1 MSKETPD
8 GPLLF
13 IYGDDEFA
21 VSQRARNVYR
31 KWCEKEPV
39 GGDNE
44 IIEAHAVNTGEALK
58 ALVRL
63 NESIKTFPFFGE
75 GKIIWFKSCNYLGDD
90 RTAKSSDV
98 NSGLVGL
105 ASELKTFEW
114 GKVKLIISSGKPD
127 KRKAFYKALVKLADT
142 EEFAAISLDD
152 RDWQAKT
159 EQFVAAKLKSLG
171 LVIKYPVI
179 SKISQLVGPDTRA
192 LTSECEK
199 LASFV
204 FSSEDIT
211 TSDVELIVT
220 QGKHAKAFAL
230 GDALAE
236 RDLPKTLKRLE
247 EDMWAAKTDRKKS
260 VIGLVAGLVNKMRSL
275 LFARELLDL
284 GLIQH
289 VKGFAQF
296 KSQIERLPAEIF
308 GSDRRISPLG
318 IHPYVLFN
326 ATSQAQNYTR
336 EELVGAMDLL
346 MQSNHRLV
354 SSSLDESF
362 VLQRTLT
369 QIVAREAKA
378 A

>member
-58 ALVRL
+58 ALARL
-63 NESIKTFPFFGE
+63 NESIKTLPFFGE
-75 GKIIWFKSCNYLGDD
+75 EKIIWFKACNYLGDD

-105 ASELKTFEW
+105 ASELKTFQW

-127 KRKAFYKALVKLADT
+127 KRKASYKALAKLADT

-152 RDWQAKT
+152 RDWQAKA

-179 SKISQLVGPDTRA
+179 AKISQLVGPDTRA

-199 LASFV
+199 FASFV
-204 FSSEDIT
+204 FNSEDIT

-230 GDALAE
+230 GDALGE
-236 RDLPKTLKRLE
+236 RDLPRTLK
-247 EDMWAAKTDRKKS
+247 
-260 VIGLVAGLVNKMRSL
+260 
-275 LFARELLDL
+275 
-284 GLIQH
+284 
-289 VKGFAQF
+289 
-296 KSQIERLPAEIF
+296 
-308 GSDRRISPLG
+308 
-318 IHPYVLFN
+318 
-326 ATSQAQNYTR
+326 
-336 EELVGAMDLL
+336 
-346 MQSNHRLV
+346 
-354 SSSLDESF
+354 
-362 VLQRTLT
+362 
-369 QIVAREAKA
+369 
-378 A
+378 